1 MLHEGMADMPYQPSE
16 VVPQHLMGS
25 RKRRKSQSSFVFATT
40 KVSLQMLLF
49 PGRQERLIIQGYGS

>member
-1 MLHEGMADMPYQPSE
+1 MIHQGMADTPYQPSE

-25 RKRRKSQSSFVFATT
+25 RKRRKFQSSFVFATT

-49 PGRQERLIIQGYGS
+49 QGRQERLIIQEHGS